1 MGRGWKAQRF
11 QKSSMTK
18 MGRRVVVDG
27 DEGVRGVWLPRRFS
41 GAWPGASGA

>member
-1 MGRGWKAQRF
+1 MILINKL
-11 QKSSMTK
+11 MTK

-41 GAWPGASGA
+41 DA